1 MAIAS
6 LAASAAL
13 SLVGSVAKSLTSP
26 SRPAASSAGGAE
38 NSAVVKISEAGR
50 ARLAA
55 EANAPERKTRA
66 SYDTSQGSKALDIDA
81 YFTPDPSQSL
91 MSIPLLAPT
100 QNNIDALGQQ
110 ISAKMPGFLA
120 AHGIPEAPASI
131 SYDAY
136 GQIQLP
142 GDYAYAAQFRE
153 ALTDNPVLARQL
165 STVSALSS
173 QMTEMNKALKFDTEY
188 RAARTPTEIQ
198 AVIAKYR
205 ALLDGQT
212 TPSTIALHFDSQN
225 RLSVTADGKALAA

>member
-13 SLVGSVAKSLTSP
+13 SLVGSVAKSLMSP
-26 SRPAASSAGGAE
+26 SRPAASSADGVE

-50 ARLAA
+50 ARLTA
-55 EANAPERKTRA
+55 EANSTESNTRA
-66 SYDTSQGSKALDIDA
+66 AYDTSQGSKALDIDD
-81 YFTPDPSQSL
+81 YFTPDPSRPL
-91 MSIPLLAPT
+91 LSIPLLMPT
-100 QNNIDALGQQ
+100 QNNIDALSRHV
-110 ISAKMPGFLA
+110 SAKMPAFLA

-142 GDYAYAAQFRE
+142 GDYAYATQFRA

-165 STVSALSS
+165 STVNALSS

-188 RAARTPTEIQ
+188 RAARSPSEIE

-212 TPSTIALHFDSQN
+212 TPSAIALHFDGQG

>member
-55 EANAPERKTRA
+55 EANATEHKARVA
-66 SYDTSQGSKALDIDA
+66 YDTSQGSKALDIDA

-100 QNNIDALGQQ
+100 QNNINALSQQ

-136 GQIQLP
+136 GQVQLP
-142 GDYAYAAQFRE
+142 GDYPYAAQFRE

-165 STVSALSS
+165 STVNALSS
-173 QMTEMNKALKFDTEY
+173 QMTEMGKALKFDAEY
-188 RAARTPTEIQ
+188 RAARTPSEVQ

-212 TPSTIALHFDSQN
+212 TPSAIALNFDAQG

>member
-66 SYDTSQGSKALDIDA
+66 AYDTSQGSKALDIDA